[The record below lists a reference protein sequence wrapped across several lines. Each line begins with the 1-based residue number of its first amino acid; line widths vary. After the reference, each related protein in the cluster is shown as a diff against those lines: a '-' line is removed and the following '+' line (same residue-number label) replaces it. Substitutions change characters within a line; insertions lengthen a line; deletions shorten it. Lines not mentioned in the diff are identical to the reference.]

1 MNREKTRSTYL
12 CENCGNDTL
21 KWEGR
26 CPHCNEWNTLVE
38 VKRNS
43 TRSRGS
49 KSWLANPTS
58 TPQELSQIENVAE
71 SRINLGIEEAN
82 RVLGGG
88 LVKGSLVL
96 LGGDPGIGKSTLL
109 LQLSDKLSQL
119 GNQVLYVSGEESV
132 QQIKIRADRL
142 GINGSNISVVAET
155 DLESIIDHMEN
166 MSPAVW
172 GSLGFRPPCK

>member
-58 TPQELSQIENVAE
+58 SPQELSQIENVAE

-119 GNQVLYVSGEESV
+119 GNQVLYVSWTFL
-132 QQIKIRADRL
+132 QA
-142 GINGSNISVVAET
+142 
-155 DLESIIDHMEN
+155 M
-166 MSPAVW
+166 
-172 GSLGFRPPCK
+172 